1 MEVRVKA
8 ASIDEKSGKIYPTA
22 LDCLMTM
29 VARDPITYRSA
40 RVHQLKPTTKE
51 EQQMYNNGK
60 GYLNVFFFF
69 FFDFSIHIK
78 IENVIKRRA
87 QSESSLNE
95 KPPNVEEINVVSLL
109 YVFKCL

>member
-1 MEVRVKA
+1 M
-8 ASIDEKSGKIYPTA
+8 
-22 LDCLMTM
+22 
-29 VARDPITYRSA
+29 
-40 RVHQLKPTTKE
+40 
-51 EQQMYNNGK
+51 
-60 GYLNVFFFF
+60 FFFF